1 MSNHPQEKH
10 YDSHQGP
17 ESGHQEHH
25 VLDVGVMVKIGV
37 TLLILTAITVATSRI
52 DLGVL
57 NFPLAMLIATAK
69 ALLVCMFFM
78 GLKYDHKENSV
89 IFATAFL
96 FLLIFVG
103 FTASD
108 IFFRG
113 DVYVK
118 KGAASATAPGEAKFK
133 KPWNAGPEL
142 VAHGKELF
150 GQQCA
155 SCHGAAGLGDGV
167 AAGGMPV
174 KPRNFSVDAGWK
186 NGRKASEVYGTLSK
200 GLAPYMPSFAT
211 LKGEDR
217 WALAH
222 YLRTLGSNQPQD
234 SEADLVKA
242 GVDLSKDTMPGE
254 GLKAVTLPVETVMD
268 IMVKEKGTS
277 SSQ

>member
-1 MSNHPQEKH
+1 MSNHLNEKH
-10 YDSHQGP
+10 HDSHHSP
-17 ESGHQEHH
+17 ESGHHEHH
-25 VLDVGVMVKIGV
+25 VLDVGVMVKTGV
-37 TLLILTAITVATSRI
+37 ALLVLTVITVATSRI

-57 NFPLAMLIATAK
+57 NFPIAMLIATTK
-69 ALLVCMFFM
+69 ALLVCLFFM

-89 IFATAFL
+89 IFATSFL

-118 KGAASATAPGEAKFK
+118 KGTPLIAASGGAQFK
-133 KPWNAGPEL
+133 KPWNAAPEL

-150 GQQCA
+150 GQQCV
-155 SCHGAAGLGDGV
+155 SCHGAAGHGDGV
-167 AAGGMPV
+167 AAGGLPV
-174 KPRNFSVDAGWK
+174 KPRNFTADVGWK
-186 NGRKASEVYGTLSK
+186 NGRKASEIFGTLSK

-222 YLRTLGSNQPQD
+222 FIRTLGPNAPQD
-234 SEADLVKA
+234 SDADFVKA

-254 GLKAVTLPVETVMD
+254 GMKAVTLPVETVMD
-268 IMVKEKGTS
+268 IMVKERAS
-277 SSQ
+277 SAQ